1 MILVPYFQAIT
12 AAINTGD
19 TYSFYYGERAWQ
31 NLVADDTTF
40 PVVFVD
46 FIPKVTFKIETG
58 GHLSEV
64 YPVTIF
70 IGFKS
75 ELDWTTTQ
83 HEVEIEKANNA
94 TRNFLNQL
102 TNYKDSNGNK
112 IIDSMEIVSA
122 DRVILRPSEDCGTS
136 GIMLRLNVKPA
147 LNLSVCTN

>member
-12 AAINTGD
+12 AAINRGD
-19 TYSFYYGERAWQ
+19 TYYFYYGERAWQ
-31 NLVADDTTF
+31 NLIADDVTF

-46 FIPKVTFKIETG
+46 FISKVDFKINTG

-64 YPVTIF
+64 YPVTIY
-70 IGFKS
+70 IGYKS

-94 TRNFLNQL
+94 ARNFLNQL
-102 TNYKDSNGNK
+102 QNYKDANGNR

-122 DRVILRPSEDCGTS
+122 DRVILRPSEDAGTS
-136 GIMLRLNVKPA
+136 GIMLQLKVKPA
-147 LNLSVCTN
+147 LNLSVCTS